1 MFGFIIGF
9 LSLAGLIMV
18 LKGGRRGC
26 GGRGWH
32 GSHEGRGGWRGRR
45 GHHGHHDHHEPGGKS
60 WGRRGMLRML
70 FERLDT
76 TPGQEKEIAAAVD
89 EFVGKARDLRGESR
103 TTRDD
108 VAKLLR
114 TESLDENVMGEL
126 FGRHDEKLRDMQ
138 KHFADAL
145 GRIHQAL
152 DPEQRDRLAELIE
165 TGRANGF
172 GGPYHSWV

>member
-32 GSHEGRGGWRGRR
+32 GGGWRGRR
-45 GHHGHHDHHEPGGKS
+45 GRWGHHDHDRERGRHG

-89 EFVGKARDLRGESR
+89 EFVAKARELRGESR
-103 TTRDD
+103 SSRDD
-108 VAKLLR
+108 VARLLR
-114 TESLDENVMGEL
+114 TETLDENILGEL
-126 FGRHDEKLRDMQ
+126 FGRHDEKLRDLQ
-138 KHFADAL
+138 KAFADAL
-145 GRIHQAL
+145 GRVHQAL
-152 DPEQRDRLAELIE
+152 DPEQRDQLAQLLE
-165 TGRANGF
+165 TGRGPGF
-172 GGPYHSWV
+172 GGPYRGWV